1 MVYNF
6 PSCLWQQGAFNTLF
20 TFLFTFFVSPI
31 VRFINARRRI
41 VQPLID
47 QSNRAGAPG
56 EFILKI
62 LIFFLFSLSFLCA
75 HSRNLS

>member
-1 MVYNF
+1 MKVACDEKGILILY
-6 PSCLWQQGAFNTLF
+6 LH
-20 TFLFTFFVSPI
+20 FLFTFFVSPI

-62 LIFFLFSLSFLCA
+62 LILFSFFSLFFMRA